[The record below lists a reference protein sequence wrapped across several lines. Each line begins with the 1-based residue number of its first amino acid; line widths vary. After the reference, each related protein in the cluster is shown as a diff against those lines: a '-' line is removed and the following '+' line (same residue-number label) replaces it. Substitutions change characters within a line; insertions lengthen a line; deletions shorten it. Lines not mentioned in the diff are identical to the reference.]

1 MCFHPSQ
8 LDWPQQGSGAACLPY
23 SLSPE
28 ALSPGTVGL
37 DTLLFWFELNRTPGF
52 RMEVGVY
59 CLSLHLGA
67 LEVHTLNLFDIL
79 QDKTQFGERKL
90 KEKEKRL

>member
-1 MCFHPSQ
+1 
-8 LDWPQQGSGAACLPY
+8 
-23 SLSPE
+23 
-28 ALSPGTVGL
+28 
-37 DTLLFWFELNRTPGF
+37 
-52 RMEVGVY
+52 MEVGVY